1 MTTLLFLALAALA
14 VLAALG
20 VVALRNPL
28 HSALCML
35 ANMVALACLYV
46 LHRAEYVWI
55 FQIMVYAGGVMMLV
69 IFVIFLLDI
78 RKETADRKETAGK
91 KVIATVVGA
100 AVVLA
105 LLLPLGAK
113 LTGRMGTTTDALFGT
128 SEGLEHFARQL
139 FGTYLLP
146 FELASL
152 LLLVGLVGAVTLA
165 KKKL

>member
-1 MTTLLFLALAALA
+1 MTILFFALAALA
-14 VLAALG
+14 VVAALG

-35 ANMVALACLYV
+35 ANMVALACIYV

-78 RKETADRKETAGK
+78 RKETADPKETAGK
-91 KVIATVVGA
+91 KLIATVVGA
-100 AVVLA
+100 VVVLS
-105 LLLPLGAK
+105 LLFPLAAK
-113 LTGRMGTTTDALFGT
+113 LTGRTGTTPDSLFGT
-128 SEGLEHFARQL
+128 EKGLAHFAQQL

>member
-1 MTTLLFLALAALA
+1 MTILFFALAALA
-14 VLAALG
+14 VVAALG

-35 ANMVALACLYV
+35 ANMVALACIYV

-78 RKETADRKETAGK
+78 RKETADPKETAGK
-91 KVIATVVGA
+91 KLIATVVGA
-100 AVVLA
+100 VVVLS
-105 LLLPLGAK
+105 LLFPLAAK
-113 LTGRMGTTTDALFGT
+113 LTGRTGATPDTLFGT
-128 SEGLEHFARQL
+128 EEGLAHFARQL